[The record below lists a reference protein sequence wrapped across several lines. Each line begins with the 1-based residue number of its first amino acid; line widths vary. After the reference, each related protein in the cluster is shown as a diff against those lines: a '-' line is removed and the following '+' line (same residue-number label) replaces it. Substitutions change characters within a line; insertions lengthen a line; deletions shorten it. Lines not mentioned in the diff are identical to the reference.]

1 MAYRLPPL
9 NSLRL
14 FEAAGRLGSF
24 KRAAADLHITP
35 SAVSHGVATLEDW
48 LGVALFTRGNR
59 SLTLTPAGEA
69 YLTAIRPALEALAR
83 AGDGVPG
90 RRPTGRLSVS
100 VAPTFGLAWLI
111 PHLPRFQERHPDIQV
126 NVDTSQRPVEFP
138 RDDVDVAIRR
148 GHGDWPGLKAVRLVT
163 EDLVPVCTPALA
175 ARIATPAD
183 LAGQTLL
190 HVVTTVEDWGAW
202 AELAGVTG
210 LDLSRGSRFDTIQ
223 MAQLAAAQGLG
234 IAIGR
239 LPLAAGDIAAG
250 RLVPVLGPP
259 VRSRMGYWL
268 VSPPD
273 ALQRPEVAAF
283 RDWLLSALTDG
294 SAPQQP

>member
-14 FEAAGRLGSF
+14 FEAAGRHGSF
-24 KRAAADLHITP
+24 KLAASELHITP

-48 LGVALFTRGNR
+48 LGVALFARGNR
-59 SLTLTPAGEA
+59 SLTLTPAGTA
-69 YLTAIRPALEALAR
+69 YLAAIQPALAALAQ

-126 NVDTSQRPVEFP
+126 NVDTVQRQVDFT
-138 RDDVDVAIRR
+138 RDGVDVAIRR
-148 GHGDWPGLKAVRLVT
+148 GHGDWPGLSSVPLVT
-163 EDLVPVCTPALA
+163 EDLVPVCAPALA

-190 HVVTTVEDWGAW
+190 HVVTTAEDWGTW

-234 IAIGR
+234 VAIGR
-239 LPLAAGDIAAG
+239 LPLAAADIAAG

-259 VRSRMGYWL
+259 VRSRMSYWL

-273 ALQRPEVAAF
+273 ALQRPEVGAF
-283 RDWLLSALTDG
+283 RDWLLSALTPG
-294 SAPQQP
+294 PAPQQP